1 MASDSLVSLLGEAAT
16 LMLTGMVFV
25 FAFLALL
32 IAGVKAIAWYCLR
45 YPGNEDVA
53 VSVRTPSAPVQSA
66 VSGQTI
72 AAITAAIHQHRNNQK

>member
-32 IAGVKAIAWYCLR
+32 IAGVKAIAWYCRR
-45 YPGNEDVA
+45 YPGL
-53 VSVRTPSAPVQSA
+53 SL
-66 VSGQTI
+66 
-72 AAITAAIHQHRNNQK
+72 IHI